1 MTSPVTIGYGVNKW
15 LKDSDTKVISLFN
28 NSDFGT
34 KSLFSAE
41 TGLVY
46 LTPVG
51 KKCIILSIDF
61 QGDIQTLY
69 YDTVIDTAGTKLFV
83 SVGSQADPKNHP
95 IIPCWLEIPASNYVT
110 ATVTGSDAQGTF
122 LAIETTV

>member
-1 MTSPVTIGYGVNKW
+1 MVEPVTIGYGVNKW

-34 KSLFSAE
+34 KSLFSGE

-51 KKCIILSIDF
+51 KKLIILSIDF

-95 IIPCWLEIPASNYVT
+95 VIPCWLEIPASNYVT
-110 ATVTGSDAQGTF
+110 ATVTGNDAQATF
-122 LAIETTV
+122 LAIETSV

>member
-1 MTSPVTIGYGVNKW
+1 MVEPVTIGYGVNKW
-15 LKDSDTKVISLFN
+15 LKDADTKVISLFN

-51 KKCIILSIDF
+51 KKLIILSINF
-61 QGDIQTLY
+61 QGDLQTLY
-69 YDTVIDTAGTKLFV
+69 YDTVINTAGTLLFV
-83 SVGSQADPKNHP
+83 SEGANADPRTMP
-95 IIPCWLEIPASNYVT
+95 TLPCWLEIPASNYVT
-110 ATVTGSDAQGTF
+110 ATVTGSDSQGTF
-122 LAIETTV
+122 LAIETSV